1 MAIFAGRKRW
11 TNAPTKKDWCAYAAA
26 LVPALVLAL
35 VPGGA
40 LADTEGNRGAAVFP
54 IGVAPAPVYQVYPWA
69 FSATNPPFYAFIS
82 NEYLFLSV
90 GQFGAWTPTGTEVPG
105 RISLG
110 TTGGSARTNLDD
122 NQALCGFV
130 TKSSALP
137 PGSTDGAVWPYGHS
151 AGGDFPAYLR
161 AVVDNSTTPINVG
174 FDSNQYRL
182 QALFRPYTPGLSGTI
197 EDGPA
202 LLWETNLGNA
212 NLFIRHRYKL
222 IRSKARLEWTIVNS
236 DTVAHTVALRWNVN
250 VRGAAGSLLGGGGYY
265 YQDPDRGVTD
275 RVQVFG
281 VDYSNPAAPPTT
293 VPATLDIFS
302 RRADTATD
310 IPFHLRQQFIGD
322 DATPPTAVYVAN
334 TSELHPTSGGF
345 APQAI
350 GLRTPYFER
359 GIATA
364 AYYGG
369 PNGYTVPAGG
379 RITVVTYFGLGA
391 ASELKTPDFVLGTE
405 APESLPYNSAAA
417 VDPAVVGNTS
427 ATLQTVATRFLS
439 TPDASGN
446 PQPFQIYASVYS
458 QKLRAPDSDVPLSGV
473 YASLTLPTGLR
484 FATNTSTGTRDV
496 ATKLVKPQGAA
507 AGADGEVKGDQDATV
522 SWFVEPTGERF
533 GPVTYQVAVSVAR
546 PNPLS
551 RSISRTINIPAVPLV
566 ELIPSVF
573 QMVGLPFQFDP
584 VLSNNG
590 DPDTIINSL
599 SRPVDEP
606 VVFYQWIPDPLSFT
620 GTAGR
625 YQRATKLEPGVGYF
639 YRPSAGGANGKR
651 LVFVKGATPVAN
663 QAPLGNATPVPI
675 QLVLERGW
683 NMIANPYVY
692 EIPLNYLRIVPLDNN
707 PALNSISFADAVRN
721 GLIKGGIFYFDATQN
736 GYRFFEDLT
745 SAIKPWQG
753 YWIFTTSRISV
764 LFATPTLR
772 NSVILPNP
780 ADGTEPPTRKVA
792 MTAERWQLGLVARGN
807 NGAQDSV
814 TFIGVSPDAKEGA
827 NALDLPKPPTP
838 VSDYVYVTLNR
849 GEGSGVFSRIL
860 KPSLGKIQTW
870 NLQVESDKDGAAS
883 LLWPEVRNLSR
894 RIRLSVTD
902 LQTGATTDLRSAS
915 SIRVNVRK
923 NVPSRFVLTARTE
936 ATRPLTITNFH
947 QSGGGR
953 ASGGRGFAFNL
964 SQDATVTAVIKTVQ
978 SGRTISVLA
987 AGRSAS
993 TGETKLVWN
1002 GLNQS
1007 GVPVPTGPY
1016 VIEVTATNEGG
1027 ERVVL
1032 QRVVTTVR

>member
-1 MAIFAGRKRW
+1 MA
-11 TNAPTKKDWCAYAAA
+11 
-26 LVPALVLAL
+26 PAVLLAL
-35 VPGGA
+35 LSGGA

-54 IGVAPAPVYQVYPWA
+54 IGVAPAPVYQVFPGA
-69 FSATNPPFYAFIS
+69 FTQTSPPTYAFIS

-90 GQFGAWTPTGTEVPG
+90 GQFGSFTPTGMDVPG

-110 TTGGSARTNLDD
+110 TTGGSARTSLDD
-122 NQALCGFV
+122 NQALVGFV
-130 TKSSALP
+130 TKDSSLP

-161 AVVDNSTTPINVG
+161 AVVDNSATPINVG
-174 FDSNQYRL
+174 FDSNQYQL

-212 NLFIRHRYKL
+212 NLYIRHRYKL
-222 IRSKARLEWTIVNS
+222 IRSKARLEWTIVNN

-250 VRGAAGSLLGGGGYY
+250 VRGAAGSLLGGNGYY

-281 VDYSNPAAPPTT
+281 ADYSNPAAPPTT

-322 DATPPTAVYVAN
+322 DATPPNAVYVAN
-334 TSELHPTSGGF
+334 TSELHPASGGF
-345 APQAI
+345 APRSI

-369 PNGYTVPAGG
+369 PNGFTVPAGG
-379 RITVVTYFGLGA
+379 GRVTVVTYFGLGA
-391 ASELKTPDFVLGTE
+391 SSELKTPDFVLGTE
-405 APESLPYNSAAA
+405 APETLPYNSAAA
-417 VDPAVVGNTS
+417 VDSTVAGNTS
-427 ATLQTVATRFLS
+427 ATLQTVATKFLS
-439 TPDASGN
+439 EIDANGN
-446 PQPFQIYASVYS
+446 PRPFQIFASVYS

-473 YASLTLPTGLR
+473 FASLTLPTGLR
-484 FATNTSTGTRDV
+484 FATNPATGARDV
-496 ATKLVKPQGAA
+496 ATKLVKPQGTA
-507 AGADGEVKGDQDATV
+507 AGADGEIKGDQDATV

-566 ELIPSVF
+566 ELFPSVF

-625 YQRATKLEPGVGYF
+625 YQRATKLEPGIGYF
-639 YRPSAGGANGKR
+639 YRPSSGGANGKR
-651 LVFVKGATPVAN
+651 LIFVKGASPVAN
-663 QAPLGNATPVPI
+663 QAPLGNATPVPV
-675 QLVLERGW
+675 QLILERGW
-683 NMIANPYVY
+683 NMISNPYIY

-707 PALNSISFADAVRN
+707 PGLNSISFADSVRN
-721 GLIKGGIFYFDATQN
+721 GLIKGGIFYFDAAQN

-745 SAIKPWQG
+745 STIKPWQG
-753 YWIFTTSRISV
+753 YWVFTTSRVSV

-772 NSVILPNP
+772 NSVVLPNP
-780 ADGTEPPTRKVA
+780 VDGTTPPTRKIGA
-792 MTAERWQLGLVARGN
+792 TAERWQLNLVARGA

-814 TFIGVSPDAKEGA
+814 TSIGVAPDAKEGP
-827 NALDLPKPPTP
+827 NALDVPKPPTP
-838 VSDYVYVTLNR
+838 VNDYIYVTLNR
-849 GEGSGVFSRIL
+849 GEGTGTFSRIL
-860 KPSLGKIQTW
+860 KPSLGKRQTW
-870 NLQVESDKDGAAS
+870 NLQVESDKDGVAS
-883 LLWPEVRNLSR
+883 LLWPDIQNLPR

-902 LQTGATTDLRSAS
+902 LQTGATKDLRSTS

-923 NVPSRFVLTARTE
+923 NVPSRFVVTAQTE
-936 ATRPLTITNFH
+936 ATRPLAITNFH
-947 QSGGGR
+947 QTSTGR
-953 ASGGRGFAFNL
+953 SSASRAYAFNL
-964 SQDATVTAVIKTVQ
+964 SQDASITAVVKTVQ
-978 SGRTISVLA
+978 SGKIINVLA
-987 AGRSAS
+987 AGGRASS
-993 TGETKLVWN
+993 TGETKVVWN
-1002 GLNQS
+1002 GMNQN
-1007 GVPVPTGPY
+1007 GAPVPTGPY
-1016 VIEVTATNEGG
+1016 MIEVTATNEAG
-1027 ERVVL
+1027 EQTVFKTI
-1032 QRVVTTVR
+1032 VTTVR